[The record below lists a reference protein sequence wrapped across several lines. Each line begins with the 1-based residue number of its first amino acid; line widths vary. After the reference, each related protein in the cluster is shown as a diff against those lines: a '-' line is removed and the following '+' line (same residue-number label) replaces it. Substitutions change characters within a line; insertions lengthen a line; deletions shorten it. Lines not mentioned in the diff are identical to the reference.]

1 MGVSYFASDYTS
13 KTLRM
18 SMAYFGMDV
27 SAQSQSGN
35 LRVNTLPKFTL
46 EEDFNEV
53 MESLSKDI
61 SRLPRRCKV
70 VIIDA
75 VTNLVLCGQEGA
87 TLGLFY
93 SLNLLCSEGNA
104 ARAKPGSCLL
114 TPSLST

>member
-1 MGVSYFASDYTS
+1 
-13 KTLRM
+13 
-18 SMAYFGMDV
+18 MAYFGMDV

-93 SLNLLCSEGNA
+93 SLNLLYSEGNA
-104 ARAKPGSCLL
+104 ARTKPGSCLL